1 MATLTS
7 SIGVSTY
14 GGVALSRPRP
24 SRSARGALGSRP
36 DLARKH
42 HRLRNT
48 GANGRGSLAGDTRA
62 AEMMGVPLYPDD
74 LLEVRFPL

>member
-1 MATLTS
+1 MTTLTS
-7 SIGVSTY
+7 SIGVSTR

-48 GANGRGSLAGDTRA
+48 GANERGSLAGDTRA

>member
-1 MATLTS
+1 
-7 SIGVSTY
+7 
-14 GGVALSRPRP
+14 
-24 SRSARGALGSRP
+24 
-36 DLARKH
+36 
-42 HRLRNT
+42 LRNT

>member
-1 MATLTS
+1 MTTLTS
-7 SIGVSTY
+7 SIGVSTR

-24 SRSARGALGSRP
+24 SRSAGGALGSRP
-36 DLARKH
+36 DVVAQK

-48 GANGRGSLAGDTRA
+48 GANERGSLAGDTRA

-74 LLEVRFPL
+74 LLEVRLPL